1 MLRLLPSSLSPE
13 VGGRLRRW
21 IRRLAVAALA
31 LAVAGALGISLLI
44 AYYSRDL
51 PDVQHLRGG
60 YNPPQ
65 VSRIYAAD
73 GTLLFSEFVQR
84 RTVVAFDQ
92 ISDVTKLAFLAAE
105 DAHFYEHPGVRPLS
119 LVRALWVNLRAG
131 HKVQGGSTITQQVA
145 EDVLLGHSRTYSQ
158 KVREWIL
165 AYRLEHELSKDEIL
179 GLYMNNITLGHGRY
193 GVEEAA
199 RFYFGKSAAQL
210 GAAEGALL
218 AGIIASPERYS
229 PRRAPQLALARRSYV
244 LRQMRDKGFI
254 TPEYFAQLIDSPL
267 ELGPLDET
275 QSSLAPEAVRF
286 AREALAQAR
295 SEHRPRDGYEVD
307 TTIDPRLQAAA
318 RNAVRSALSAYADR
332 HDLWPP
338 FRAPRVKAWGAPA
351 RGMPKA
357 QRIYVGRVQAVDD
370 AAGTLDVQVGDVVGQ
385 VELARELRYNPR
397 GLAPSEFASVG
408 AVLRVRLLDKIPAR
422 TAGHPEPGG
431 EQPPRL
437 RLELGPQA
445 ALVAIDVRSRQVV
458 ALVGSEEAAVG
469 GFDRST
475 QAHRQPASSF
485 KPLVYSA
492 ALHRRI
498 VTPATILDLE
508 RAGPG
513 TTLDGAPYRISVRS
527 ALAHSNN
534 DAAVQ
539 LLERT
544 GPAEVVEWAKQIGI
558 QSRLLPDDSLALG
571 AYEVTP
577 LELANCYATF
587 ASGGWYREP
596 SVLSAIRQRSDE
608 AVVLPPRPEARR
620 VMSAEE
626 AYLVTSLLQTVVE
639 EGTAEQARRLNRP
652 IAAKTGTSNLVKD
665 AWFAGY
671 STELSVAVWV
681 GYDDALPLG
690 PEETG
695 ARVAGPA
702 FVDFMQAAHEGRP
715 VSEFPRPDGIATVR
729 VDPATGLL
737 PWPGQ
742 TNAVPEEFLAGTEP
756 EQQAAAPAGFAVP
769 IR

>member
-1 MLRLLPSSLSPE
+1 MSHWLPSTLSPE
-13 VGGRLRRW
+13 APGRLRRW
-21 IRRLAVAALA
+21 SRRLAVAALA
-31 LAVAGALGISLLI
+31 LTAAGALGISSLI

-84 RTVVAFDQ
+84 RTVVPFDQ
-92 ISDVTKLAFLAAE
+92 ISNVAKLAFLAAE
-105 DAHFYEHPGVRPLS
+105 DAHFYEHSGVRPRS
-119 LVRALWVNLRAG
+119 LVRALWANLRAG
-131 HKVQGGSTITQQVA
+131 HKVQGASTITQQVA
-145 EDVLLGHSRTYSQ
+145 EDVLLGHSRSYSQ
-158 KVREWIL
+158 KFREWIL

-210 GAAEGALL
+210 DAAEGALL

-229 PRRAPQLALARRSYV
+229 PRRAPQLALARRGYV

-254 TPEYFAQLIDSPL
+254 TPEYFAQLIDAPL
-267 ELGPLDET
+267 ELGPLEET

-295 SEHRPRDGYEVD
+295 SEHRPRDGYEVE

-318 RNAVRSALSAYADR
+318 RSAVRSALSAYADR
-332 HDLWPP
+332 HALWPP
-338 FRAPRVKAWGAPA
+338 FRAPRVKAWGPPA
-351 RGMPKA
+351 QGMPKA
-357 QRIYVGRVQAVDD
+357 QRIYVGRVEAVDD

-385 VELARELRYNPR
+385 VELAREPRYNPR
-397 GLAPSEFASVG
+397 GLTPGEFASVG
-408 AVLRVRLLDKIPAR
+408 AALRVRLLDKPN
-422 TAGHPEPGG
+422 G

-445 ALVAIDVRSRQVV
+445 ALAAIDVRSRQVV

-492 ALHRRI
+492 ALHERI
-498 VTPATILDLE
+498 VTPATILELE
-508 RAGPG
+508 RMGPG

-539 LLERT
+539 LLERA

-558 QSRLLPDDSLALG
+558 QSRLMPDDSLALG

-596 SVLSAIRQRSDE
+596 SVLSAIHQRSDE
-608 AVVLPPRPEARR
+608 AVALPPRPEARR

-652 IAAKTGTSNLVKD
+652 IAAKTGTTNLVKD

-671 STELSVAVWV
+671 STDLSVAVWV
-681 GYDDALPLG
+681 GYDDTLPLG
-690 PEETG
+690 PQETG

-715 VSEFPRPDGIATVR
+715 VSDFPRPDGIATVR

-742 TNAVPEEFLAGTEP
+742 PNAASEEFLAGTEP
-756 EQQAAAPAGFAVP
+756 ERQAVAPAGATVP

>member
-1 MLRLLPSSLSPE
+1 MLRSLRFPFSLE
-13 VGGRLRRW
+13 ARRRLRRW
-21 IRRLAVAALA
+21 SRRLAVAALA
-31 LAVAGALGISLLI
+31 LAAAGALGVGLIIS
-44 AYYSRDL
+44 YYSRDL

-84 RTVVAFDQ
+84 RTVVPFNQ

-105 DAHFYEHPGVRPLS
+105 DAHFYEHSGLRLRS

-145 EDVLLGHSRTYSQ
+145 EDVLLGHSRSYSQ
-158 KVREWIL
+158 KFREWIL

-210 GAAEGALL
+210 DAAEGALL

-229 PRRAPQLALARRSYV
+229 PRRAPALALARRGYV

-254 TPEYFAQLIDSPL
+254 TPEYFAQLIDAPL
-267 ELGPLDET
+267 ELGPVEET

-295 SEHRPRDGYEVD
+295 SEHRPRDAYEVE

-318 RNAVRSALSAYADR
+318 RSAVRSALSAYADR
-332 HDLWPP
+332 HALWPP
-338 FRAPRVKAWGAPA
+338 FRAVRVKAWGAQA

-357 QRIYVGRVQAVDD
+357 QRIYVGRVEAADD

-408 AVLRVRLLDKIPAR
+408 AALRVRLLDKPN
-422 TAGHPEPGG
+422 TDH
-431 EQPPRL
+431 PPRL

-445 ALVAIDVRSRQVV
+445 ALAAIDVRSRQVV

-475 QAHRQPASSF
+475 QAHRQPGSSF

-492 ALHRRI
+492 ALHERI
-498 VTPATILDLE
+498 VTPATILELD

-513 TTLDGAPYRISVRS
+513 TTLEGAPYRISVRS

-539 LLERT
+539 LLERA

-558 QSRLLPDDSLALG
+558 QSPLMPDDSLALG

-587 ASGGWYREP
+587 ASGGWYRGP
-596 SVLSAIRQRSDE
+596 SVLSAIHQRSDE
-608 AVVLPPRPEARR
+608 AVALPPRPEARR

-652 IAAKTGTSNLVKD
+652 IAAKTGTTNLVKD

-671 STELSVAVWV
+671 STDLSVAVWV

-715 VSEFPRPDGIATVR
+715 ISEFPRPDGIASVR

-742 TNAVPEEFLAGTEP
+742 PNAVVEEFLAGTEP
-756 EQQAAAPAGFAVP
+756 EQQALAPAGFIVP

>member
-1 MLRLLPSSLSPE
+1 MSRWLPFPRSLQART
-13 VGGRLRRW
+13 RLRRW
-21 IRRLAVAALA
+21 SLRLAVAALA
-31 LAVAGALGISLLI
+31 LALAGALGLVLLFG
-44 AYYSRDL
+44 YYSRDL

-84 RTVVAFDQ
+84 RTVVPFNQ

-105 DAHFYEHPGVRPLS
+105 DAHFYEHGGLRLRS

-145 EDVLLGHSRTYSQ
+145 EDVLLGHSRSYAQ
-158 KVREWIL
+158 KFREWIL

-210 GAAEGALL
+210 EAAEGALL

-229 PRRAPQLALARRSYV
+229 PRRAPALALARRGYV

-254 TPEYFAQLIDSPL
+254 TPEYFAQLIDAPL
-267 ELGPLDET
+267 ELGPVEET

-295 SEHRPRDGYEVD
+295 SEHRPRDGYEVE

-318 RNAVRSALSAYADR
+318 RSAVRNALSAYADR
-332 HDLWPP
+332 HALWPP
-338 FRAPRVKAWGAPA
+338 FRAARVKAWGAPA
-351 RGMPKA
+351 RGMPRA
-357 QRIYVGRVQAVDD
+357 QRIYVGRVEAVDD

-397 GLAPSEFASVG
+397 GLAPSEFASAG
-408 AVLRVRLLDKIPAR
+408 AALRVRVLDKPDGDR
-422 TAGHPEPGG
+422 
-431 EQPPRL
+431 PPRL

-445 ALVAIDVRSRQVV
+445 ALAAIDVRSRQVL
-458 ALVGSEEAAVG
+458 ALVGSEEAVVG

-492 ALHRRI
+492 ALHERI
-498 VTPATILDLE
+498 VTPATILALD

-539 LLERT
+539 LLERA

-558 QSRLLPDDSLALG
+558 QSPLMPDDSLALG

-596 SVLSAIRQRSDE
+596 SVLAAIHQRSDE
-608 AVVLPPRPEARR
+608 AVALPPRPEARR

-671 STELSVAVWV
+671 STDLSVAVWV

-690 PEETG
+690 PQETG

-715 VSEFPRPDGIATVR
+715 SSEFPRPDGIATVR

-742 TNAVPEEFLAGTEP
+742 PNAVSEEFLAGTEP
-756 EQQAAAPAGFAVP
+756 EQQAVAPAGAIVP